1 MLVLELASLG
11 VAIGLL
17 LSLLVAV
24 VTVPRAPT
32 TSQAHP
38 ISVSAVDPVVL
49 VRAVRGPG
57 SASASGGSPR
67 ATGRGGPDRAP
78 ETVDAPWLAIT
89 AARTGIPERALMAYA
104 IADLRVTADLPGC
117 RVHWPTLAG
126 IGAVESRH
134 GDAGGGL
141 DASGVPTRP
150 IIGVALD
157 GRPGVA
163 TVLDSD
169 AGRLDGDRSHDRAV
183 GPMQFV
189 PSTWA
194 TWRTDGDDDGVADP
208 QDLDDAA
215 LAAARYLCSSG
226 TDLSSAAGWTRAVL
240 AYNPSMDYV
249 RAVNQAAARYA
260 GASRG

>member
-1 MLVLELASLG
+1 VLEFSSLG
-11 VAIGLL
+11 LATVLL
-17 LSLLVAV
+17 VSLLAALA
-24 VTVPRAPT
+24 TVGGAQPPPEPL
-32 TSQAHP
+32 P
-38 ISVSAVDPVVL
+38 ISVEPLDLAVQ
-49 VRAVRGPG
+49 AEAAGSTAGAPG
-57 SASASGGSPR
+57 SEPEPTLRSSPR
-67 ATGRGGPDRAP
+67 PADRQQ
-78 ETVDAPWLAIT
+78 VDAHWLAVT
-89 AARTGIPERALMAYA
+89 AARTGIPERALTAYA
-104 IADLRVTADLPGC
+104 TADLMVTADLPRC

-126 IGAVESRH
+126 IGAVESGH
-134 GDAGGGL
+134 GNVGGGL
-141 DASGVPTRP
+141 VASGSAARP

-163 TVLDSD
+163 TLLDSD
-169 AGRLDGDRSHDRAV
+169 AGRIDGDRTHDRAV

-194 TWRTDGDDDGVADP
+194 TWRADGDDDGVADP

-249 RAVNQAAARYA
+249 RAVNQAAAWYA